1 MGNGQIFIRPY
12 MNVFVCE
19 CLCVYPHIPR
29 PILWLYH
36 KSIRYMVMY
45 NSADQF
51 TVYLVLG
58 NIIMMGLCVQLRSY
72 LNHAS
77 INFNISR
84 MLVNVLILI

>member
-1 MGNGQIFIRPY
+1 M
-12 MNVFVCE
+12 
-19 CLCVYPHIPR
+19 CLCVSVCVCILIYLDP
-29 PILWLYH
+29 LWLYD
-36 KSIRYMVMY
+36 KSIRYIVMY

-58 NIIMMGLCVQLRSY
+58 NIIMMGLCLQLRSY